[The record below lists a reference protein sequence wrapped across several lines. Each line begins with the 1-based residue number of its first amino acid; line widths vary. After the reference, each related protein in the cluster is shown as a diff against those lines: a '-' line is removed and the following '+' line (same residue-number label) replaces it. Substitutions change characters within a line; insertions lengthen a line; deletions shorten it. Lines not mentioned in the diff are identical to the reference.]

1 VFPAKLFAKKINEWY
16 LKYGHIIMGSANP
29 NKIRFYKKYL
39 KKILSNV
46 DIQDITK
53 NVPGGGDYFVG
64 IGTDKNVMDRINKS
78 LES

>member
-1 VFPAKLFAKKINEWY
+1 
-16 LKYGHIIMGSANP
+16 MGSANP